1 MLIAYKIIESLVF
14 IVFFIFIADI
24 RMKRGMKSLINEKL
38 NILMK
43 LVFLASAV
51 AYFYVLISADGLIF
65 PDIIAFILT
74 LSGMLITVKAK
85 LDLAGSHTWAGYRM
99 NYSELV
105 TRGIYRYIRHPLYT
119 GIYIFIFGGLAIIMP
134 RLPWFLVVLA
144 AVVAIY
150 FMISLIRRARL
161 ETRMLT
167 ETFGERYLAYKKQ
180 VHSFM
185 PVRRY
190 RTE

>member
-1 MLIAYKIIESLVF
+1 MLIAYKAIESLIF
-14 IVFFIFIADI
+14 IIFFIFIADT
-24 RMKRGMKSLINEKL
+24 RTKHGMKSLVNEKL

-43 LVFLASAV
+43 LVFLASAT
-51 AYFYVLISADGLIF
+51 AYFYVLISADRLIF

-74 LSGMLITVKAK
+74 ISGMLITVKAK

-99 NYSELV
+99 SGSELV
-105 TRGIYRYIRHPLYT
+105 TKGIYRYIRHPLYA
-119 GIYIFIFGGLAIIMP
+119 GIYIFVFGGLAIIIP

-150 FMISLIRRARL
+150 FMISLIRRAQL
-161 ETRMLT
+161 ETRLLT
-167 ETFGERYLAYKKQ
+167 EAFGERYLEYKRQ
-180 VHSFM
+180 VNSFL

-190 RTE
+190 H